1 MGENFTSPYLADY
14 DKDGAVDLLF
24 YNKGTQNFRI
34 IFNKVPAKQITYDG
48 LLCFNPVT

>member
-34 IFNKVPAKQITYDG
+34 IFNKVPAKQIKYDG